1 MSATWIPPSSFVK
14 YEGQTSL
21 SPMFLLWNV
30 WFHFVL
36 SSMDILSY
44 AYNEIDGI
52 NIYKLN

>member
-14 YEGQTSL
+14 CEGQTNL

-30 WFHFVL
+30 RFYFVL
-36 SSMDILSY
+36 SSVDTLSY

-52 NIYKLN
+52 NICKLN